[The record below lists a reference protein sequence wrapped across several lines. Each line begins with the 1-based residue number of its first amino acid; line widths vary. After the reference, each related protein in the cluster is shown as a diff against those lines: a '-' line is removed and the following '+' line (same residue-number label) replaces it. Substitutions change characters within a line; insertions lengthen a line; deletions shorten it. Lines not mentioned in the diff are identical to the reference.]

1 MEKIL
6 NTVAEF
12 LKFANN
18 YWTVVIIIIGLA
30 YALYDKIKKYLAT
43 SKEEKIEMAKK
54 ALKENLLKYM
64 ADAEIEWS
72 SYEKAGEIKRA
83 QVISKI
89 YEDYPIMREYVDQD
103 ELIKFID
110 KQIDSMKS
118 EIDKVITKSLE

>member
-54 ALKENLLKYM
+54 ALKENLLKY
-64 ADAEIEWS
+64 AEIEWS

-89 YEDYPIMREYVDQD
+89 YEDYPILKEYVDQD